1 MKKYKPKDENIKKL
15 LTYLSKQNGEC
26 KDKSINGKR
35 K

>member
-15 LTYLSKQNGEC
+15 LTYLSKQNGER
-26 KDKSINGKR
+26 KDKSINSKR